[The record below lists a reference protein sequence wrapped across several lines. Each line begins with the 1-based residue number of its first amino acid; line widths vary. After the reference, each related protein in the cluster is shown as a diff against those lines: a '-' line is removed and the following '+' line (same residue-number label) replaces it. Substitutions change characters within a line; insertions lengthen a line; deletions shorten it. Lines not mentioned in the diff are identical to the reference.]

1 MNHTEAPSYLS
12 FSSEDKKIESIS
24 SQKTTSVETLRQKTN
39 YKNHKTSHHAPGSGS
54 CPHAQATN
62 FRDSANFRQAAFMW
76 ALQPYRKINSF

>member
-24 SQKTTSVETLRQKTN
+24 SRKTSVETLRQKNN
-39 YKNHKTSHHAPGSGS
+39 YKNQKSSHHASGSGS

-62 FRDSANFRQAAFMW
+62 FSDSANFRQAALMW
-76 ALQPYRKINSF
+76 ALQPYRKINGF